1 MVKFKSPPCD
11 QLDTYGS
18 NKIMIIKYERLERR
32 NKKKWKKKGKIKK
45 FKPSMTTITTLFG
58 DVSSAILSSDP
69 S

>member
-1 MVKFKSPPCD
+1 V
-11 QLDTYGS
+11 
-18 NKIMIIKYERLERR
+18 E
-32 NKKKWKKKGKIKK
+32 KKGKIKK